1 MSGWVSTLS
10 TLESLCECAVRV
22 IFCAC
27 YFIWDRP
34 GVSVSGWVSTLG
46 LYVSVGEHLGSL

>member
-1 MSGWVSTLS
+1 MCGACDL
-10 TLESLCECAVRV
+10 
-22 IFCAC
+22 CAC

-46 LYVSVGEHLGSL
+46 VSVSVGEHIGSPCECG